1 MTVQPLLRAANLSKQ
16 FGNLAVLQSVN
27 LKIEPGEIVGLA
39 GRSGA
44 GKSVLIKILAGLQA
58 PDAGM
63 LYFKDRRLQWPFQA
77 QAYGINAVHQEPKL
91 AEQLDVT
98 SNIFL
103 GGEISWLFLPK
114 WLQIPNQRKMDEEAS
129 RLLLSLDVEFPSL
142 QEKVANLSSEKRQ
155 LVAIAQVMAR
165 PSQVILVDD
174 PSSLLSL
181 PYQERLLGLVRT
193 WQKKGIAVL
202 FSSHNLDHLF
212 AVTDRIIVMR
222 QGKMVG
228 DFRTDAANRERIV
241 AALVG
246 TADQQQRTP
255 VIWALDSYYRA
266 RKQAETLRHNQ
277 MLLKRDLKAQGNL
290 NQQLVEQLARQV
302 KALDSANL
310 ALQDA
315 QRRLLTE
322 REQERKHL
330 ARELHDQMIQDLLS
344 FNYDLEEM
352 EAKSEGMLPAWQ
364 EDWAEMR
371 HNIRG
376 MVEDLR
382 RICGNLRPPT
392 IDSLGLG
399 AALKSYL
406 HDWSHRTG
414 IEVKLEID
422 DNFGRLPEAI
432 ELSIFRIVQEGV
444 NNIWK
449 HADASR
455 AEVILNHTSPR
466 MLLVSIADDGVGLQ
480 ESFDLGKLSDAGHF
494 GLLGLSERVA
504 LLGGRLQFRNLPNGG
519 LLINAEIPHPRV
531 TPQEQEYGQVDGLA
545 QGMAD

>member
-1 MTVQPLLRAANLSKQ
+1 MSAQPLLRAISVSKQ
-16 FGNLAVLQSVN
+16 FGNLAAVRNVSLE
-27 LKIEPGEIVGLA
+27 IRPGEVVGLA

-44 GKSVLIKILAGLQA
+44 GKSVLMKILAGLQP
-58 PDAGM
+58 PDSGM
-63 LYFKDRRLQWPFQA
+63 LYFKEQRLQWPFRA
-77 QAYGINAVHQEPKL
+77 QSYGINVIHQEPEL
-91 AEQLDVT
+91 AEGLDVT

-103 GGEISWLFLPK
+103 GNEICWPFFSRFLP
-114 WLQIPNQRKMDEEAS
+114 IPNQRKMHEEAG
-129 RLLLSLDVEFPSL
+129 RLLHSLDVRLPSL
-142 QEKVANLSSEKRQ
+142 HEQAANLSSEKRQ
-155 LVAIAQVMAR
+155 MVALAQVMAR
-165 PSQVILVDD
+165 PSQLILVDD

-181 PYQERLLGLVRT
+181 PYQERLLDLIRS
-193 WQKKGIAVL
+193 WQEQGVGVL

-212 AVTDRIIVMR
+212 AVTDRIVVLR
-222 QGKMVG
+222 QGRFIG

-246 TADQQQRTP
+246 TADRQQRTP

-277 MLLKRDLKAQGNL
+277 MLLRRDLAAQDNL
-290 NQQLVEQLARQV
+290 NRQLVEQLADQV

-344 FNYDLEEM
+344 LNYELEDMASKALEETPIV
-352 EAKSEGMLPAWQ
+352 ADIDDVRSDIRML
-364 EDWAEMR
+364 
-371 HNIRG
+371 
-376 MVEDLR
+376 VEDLR

-406 HDWSHRTG
+406 HDWSDRTG
-414 IEVKLEID
+414 IVVDLTID
-422 DNFGRLPEAI
+422 DDFGRLPEAI

-444 NNIWK
+444 NNIRK
-449 HADASR
+449 HANASQ
-455 AEVILNHTSPR
+455 AEIALQHTSPR
-466 MLLVSIADDGVGLQ
+466 LLLISIADDGVGLQ
-480 ESFDLGKLSDAGHF
+480 KTFNLGELGETGHF
-494 GLLGLSERVA
+494 GLLGISERVA
-504 LLGGRLQFRNLPNGG
+504 LMGGRLHFQNLPEGG
-519 LLINAEIPHPRV
+519 LLIQVEVPHPRV
-531 TPQEQEYGQVDGLA
+531 TRPE
-545 QGMAD
+545 